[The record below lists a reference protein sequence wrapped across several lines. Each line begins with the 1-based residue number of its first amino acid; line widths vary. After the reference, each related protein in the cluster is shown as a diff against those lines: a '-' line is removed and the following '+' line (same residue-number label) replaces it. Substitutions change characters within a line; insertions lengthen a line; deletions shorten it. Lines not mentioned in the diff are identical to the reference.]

1 MCERQKGA
9 NTQGTQ
15 VGSLASHETTKT
27 KFHHQKDKKVEDL
40 RGPSRNKYYYRTRMK
55 DKERPRTHEGTP
67 NKTR

>member
-27 KFHHQKDKKVEDL
+27 KFHHQKDEKVEDL
-40 RGPSRNKYYYRTRMK
+40 LITSITIGPA
-55 DKERPRTHEGTP
+55 
-67 NKTR
+67 